1 MAAAKPAAVGGFVL
15 GGLALGVVAI
25 LLFGGMRLF
34 STTIRAMVVFQG
46 SVAGLEVG
54 APVTF
59 RGVKV
64 GTVQGLK
71 VQINVPDL
79 KPLIPVFLDLE
90 PEQIAWTNGSTQT
103 ASGDMQGAVAA
114 GLRAQLSLQSLV
126 TGQLNVDL
134 DFHPGTTAL
143 LVGAP
148 DGVLEIPT
156 IPSDLQQLKDQFAA
170 MNLPDLADRTRAA
183 LTSMQHV
190 LTELGD
196 RIGPLA
202 DSLDQ
207 TAGSART
214 TLETTTAAVQKIQAD
229 ATTTLKN
236 IDRLA
241 VASRQQVTTN
251 GKDLDALLR
260 SAGQTTTEAD
270 RLLASLNDMTSP
282 HSPMRGDLEASLRD
296 LATSADSL
304 RSFTRDLERNPA
316 GTILRKDSK

>member
-90 PEQIAWTNGSTQT
+90 PEQIAWTNGSTQA

-260 SAGQTTTEAD
+260 SAGQTTGEAN
-270 RLLASLNDMTSP
+270 RLLAALNDMTSP
-282 HSPMRGDLEASLRD
+282 RSPMRGDLEASLRD
-296 LATSADSL
+296 LAASADSL
-304 RSFTRDLERNPA
+304 RGFTRDLERNPA
-316 GTILRKDSK
+316 GTILRKDSR